1 MGGRGAGGAG
11 SAAGLGFNS
20 DTGLAP
26 AGRHAALLV
35 GLLPPKRA
43 PPACFLC
50 TTLQSASDP
59 PTPSPLPGCLLHP
72 RQLLG
77 LASSVLLLQALEA
90 AGHPE
95 AAIPAWAAA
104 HSVHVALRY
113 VALRS
118 LRFPWPNQVG
128 AC

>member
-11 SAAGLGFNS
+11 SVAGLA
-20 DTGLAP
+20 DTGLGACGPACSLAGWAP
-26 AGRHAALLV
+26 ATIKRSPS
-35 GLLPPKRA
+35 LPPLYHNQHCFR
-43 PPACFLC
+43 PPNTFA
-50 TTLQSASDP
+50 
-59 PTPSPLPGCLLHP
+59 LPGCLLQLG
-72 RQLLG
+72 QLLG

-128 AC
+128 SC